1 MTTNA
6 TAAPEGKQKPTM
18 RILEPQDVTPGSGSE
33 QLKNPAAQAS

>member
-18 RILEPQDVTPGSGSE
+18 RILEPQDVTPGFGIGTA
-33 QLKNPAAQAS
+33 QNPAAQAS